1 MSIQVE
7 ERPVERKPQQWFNLR
22 GRQVG
27 FWAYVAMRLSGIGL
41 VIYLY
46 LHLVVLNQLAA
57 GPQAWDSFVALA
69 KSPLFLLLDV
79 ILIVGIL
86 VHGLNGLRLALVGF
100 GIGVP
105 RHKVML
111 WIGVLLAVLMTLMA
125 AIAIFGQ
132 TH

>member
-1 MSIQVE
+1 MSVSVE
-7 ERPVERKPQQWFNLR
+7 EKPVTRKPVQWFDLR

-57 GPQAWDSFVALA
+57 GPTAWDSFVALA
-69 KSPLFLLLDV
+69 KSPLFLLLD
-79 ILIVGIL
+79 ILLIVGIL

-111 WIGVLLAVLMTLMA
+111 WIGAVLAVGLSILSA
-125 AIAIFGQ
+125 VAIFGKI
-132 TH
+132 H